1 MLRLNFI
8 TITFYVIE
16 RLMIDV
22 LVKKFSFEILVLLFN
37 EQIIYKEKNILCTNL
52 LARRLSEKILTA
64 PLLS

>member
-22 LVKKFSFEILVLLFN
+22 LVETFSFEILVLFN

-52 LARRLSEKILTA
+52 PATRLSENFLTA

>member
-1 MLRLNFI
+1 
-8 TITFYVIE
+8 
-16 RLMIDV
+16 MIDV

-52 LARRLSEKILTA
+52 LARRLSAKILTA